1 MLTQE
6 QKDLLE
12 QAYQQNEALP
22 ILILKAA
29 LALGDADT
37 VLYIVTEMAER
48 YDEEVQAQLA
58 TVKEAVEN
66 VVAKYGASEVVP
78 EGATVH

>member
-12 QAYQQNEALP
+12 QAYQQNEAIPL
-22 ILILKAA
+22 IILKAA
-29 LALGDADT
+29 LVMGDADT

-48 YDEEVQAQLA
+48 YDAEVQAEFCMIKDA
-58 TVKEAVEN
+58 VEAV
-66 VVAKYGASEVVP
+66 VAMTADMP
-78 EGATVH
+78 ADATVH